1 MELIRIGEGKLKVM
15 LTEEDMALYALDD
28 TASDCSGTET
38 RRAVFAIL
46 DAAKAQI
53 GFDAARDRVCIQMF
67 RGRAGG
73 CELFVSCTEKGARP
87 AACSTPSRARPGW
100 RRLAACSPR
109 RASRVHPPPT
119 SATTAGCSSRWKR
132 RGGIC
137 APIRLTCLPST
148 VRRCRAAPPF
158 SANTQS

>member
-73 CELFVSCTEKGARP
+73 CELFVSCTEKGGAPCRLLY
-87 AACSTPSRARPGW
+87 AFPSAS
-100 RRLAACSPR
+100 RLAS
-109 RASRVHPPPT
+109 ASRVHPPPP

-132 RGGIC
+132 RGDIC

>member
-73 CELFVSCTEKGARP
+73 CELFVSCTEKGGAPCRLLY
-87 AACSTPSRARPGW
+87 AFPSAS
-100 RRLAACSPR
+100 RLASACSPR

-119 SATTAGCSSRWKR
+119 SATTAGCFSRWKR

>member
-67 RGRAGG
+67 R
-73 CELFVSCTEKGARP
+73 ARP

-132 RGGIC
+132 RGDIC